1 MRTCLDF
8 ETPPLYLANVIYGWP
23 GPLSKIMKLV
33 KYKMPIICI
42 SLLTPHIIEKSDKKR
57 IIIKNYLI
65 SVTCDESAGSQLEI
79 KIISEPLKN
88 LAHQKK

>member
-1 MRTCLDF
+1 MHFFAYTA
-8 ETPPLYLANVIYGWP
+8 YYW
-23 GPLSKIMKLV
+23 
-33 KYKMPIICI
+33 
-42 SLLTPHIIEKSDKKR
+42 KSDKKR